1 MISTSL
7 AAALADLPTER
18 IQRLVDAIEGDATI
32 KLTVGAWLPGCP
44 MVAAG
49 FEPQHG
55 FAPDCPERRFAAAWD
70 RFAKTERRRLWHPGF
85 VPIARF
91 ARQTDVQALLR
102 AANGVLAARQ
112 ATAHAKQRRLTSTI
126 LPASITP
133 HTSARERGQS

>member
-1 MISTSL
+1 MISPSL

-44 MVAAG
+44 MVVAG
-49 FEPQHG
+49 FDPQHG
-55 FAPDCPERRFAAAWD
+55 FALECPERRFAAAWD

-91 ARQTDVQALLR
+91 ARRADVQALLR
-102 AANGVLAARQ
+102 AANGMLAARQ
-112 ATAHAKQRRLTSTI
+112 ETAHAKQRSLTSTI
-126 LPASITP
+126 LPASIMP
-133 HTSARERGQS
+133 PTSTRDLGHS